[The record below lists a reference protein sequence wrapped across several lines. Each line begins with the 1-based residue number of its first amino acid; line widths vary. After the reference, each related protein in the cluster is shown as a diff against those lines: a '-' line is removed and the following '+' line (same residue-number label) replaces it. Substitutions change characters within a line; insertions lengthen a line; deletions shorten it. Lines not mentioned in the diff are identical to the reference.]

1 VQNNGMTLKIVTDSA
16 CDVPYDLAES
26 LGITIIPVYVNIGEE
41 GFREGID
48 ISREEFYEN
57 LDTYP
62 VYPTTAA
69 PAIGTFTQVYEQL
82 AEAGATQILSI
93 HLADSISATCNSAR
107 LGAEAAEGVDITIF
121 DSHQITLGS
130 GLLVI
135 TAARAAAA
143 GKSLDEIVA
152 ILNDRVP
159 RSRVFGMLDNLEALR
174 RSGRVNWAQF
184 GLGTLLRIKPVMMIQ
199 ADDISVVA
207 KIRTRKKA
215 LKQTIQM
222 VNEFSPFEQLAII
235 HVSAPDLA
243 EELRQ
248 QAADLFVTE
257 QPPFTMEVTP
267 AIGVH
272 LGIGAVGFACVAVN
286 DN

>member
-1 VQNNGMTLKIVTDSA
+1 MTLKIVTDSA
-16 CDVPYDLAES
+16 CDVPQDLAKS
-26 LGITIIPVYVNIGEE
+26 LGITIIPVYINIGEE
-41 GFREGID
+41 GYREGVD
-48 ISREEFYEN
+48 ITREEFYKN
-57 LDTYP
+57 LSNYA

-82 AEAGATQILSI
+82 AAAGATEILSI
-93 HLADSISATCNSAR
+93 HLAHSISATCNSAR
-107 LGAEAAEGVDITIF
+107 LGAEAAEGIAVTVY
-121 DSHQITLGS
+121 DSHQITLGA
-130 GLLVI
+130 GLLVVI
-135 TAARAAAA
+135 AAEAAAA
-143 GKSLDEIVA
+143 GKSLEEIVA
-152 ILNDRVP
+152 ILDERVP

-215 LKQTIQM
+215 LEQTIQM
-222 VNEFSPFEQLAII
+222 VNEFSPFERLAII
-235 HVSAPDLA
+235 HVNAPDLA

-248 QAADLFVTE
+248 QAVDLFETE

-272 LGIGAVGFACVAVN
+272 LGVGAVGFACVAIN
-286 DN
+286 NL

>member
-1 VQNNGMTLKIVTDSA
+1 MSLKIVTDSA
-16 CDVPYDLAES
+16 CDVPSEIAHA
-26 LGITIIPVYVNIGEE
+26 LGITIIPVYINIGEE
-41 GFREGID
+41 SYREGVD
-48 ISREEFYEN
+48 ITREAFYKN
-57 LDTYP
+57 LTNYP

-82 AEAGATQILSI
+82 AAEGATEILSI
-93 HLADSISATCNSAR
+93 HLAESISATCHSAR
-107 LGAEAAEGVDITIF
+107 LGAESAEGIAVTVF
-121 DSHQITLGS
+121 DSHQITLGA
-130 GLLVI
+130 GLLVAS
-135 TAARAAAA
+135 AAEAAAE

-152 ILNDRVP
+152 ILNEQVP

-207 KIRTRKKA
+207 KIRTRTRA
-215 LKQTIQM
+215 IEQTIQM
-222 VNEFSPFEQLAII
+222 VNAFSPFERLAIL
-235 HVSAPDLA
+235 HVDAPDLA

-248 QAADLFVTE
+248 QTLDLFQTKH
-257 QPPFTMEVTP
+257 PPFIMEVTP

-272 LGIGAVGFACVAVN
+272 LGIGAVGFACIAVN

>member
-1 VQNNGMTLKIVTDSA
+1 SNYA
-16 CDVPYDLAES
+16 
-26 LGITIIPVYVNIGEE
+26 
-41 GFREGID
+41 
-48 ISREEFYEN
+48 
-57 LDTYP
+57 

-82 AEAGATQILSI
+82 AAAGATEILSI
-93 HLADSISATCNSAR
+93 HLAHSISATCNSAR
-107 LGAEAAEGVDITIF
+107 LGAEAAEGIAVTVY
-121 DSHQITLGS
+121 DSHQITLGA
-130 GLLVI
+130 GLLVVI
-135 TAARAAAA
+135 AAEAAAA
-143 GKSLDEIVA
+143 GKSLEEIVA
-152 ILNDRVP
+152 ILDERVP

-215 LKQTIQM
+215 LEQTIQM
-222 VNEFSPFEQLAII
+222 VNEFSPFERLAII
-235 HVSAPDLA
+235 HVNAPDLA

-248 QAADLFVTE
+248 QAVDLFETE

-272 LGIGAVGFACVAVN
+272 LGVGAVGFACVAIN
-286 DN
+286 NL

>member
-1 VQNNGMTLKIVTDSA
+1 MTLRIVTDSA
-16 CDVPYDLAES
+16 CDVPHDLAES
-26 LGITIIPVYVNIGEE
+26 LGVTIIPVYVNIGEK
-41 GFREGID
+41 GYREGVD
-48 ISREEFYEN
+48 ITREEFYKN
-57 LDTYP
+57 LSSYP

-82 AEAGATQILSI
+82 AAEGVTEILSI
-93 HLADSISATCNSAR
+93 HLADSISSTYNTAR
-107 LGAEAAEGVDITIF
+107 LGAEAAEGVAVTIF
-121 DSHQITLGS
+121 DSHQITLGA

-135 TAARAAAA
+135 AAAEAAAA
-143 GKSLDEIVA
+143 GTPLDDIVTM
-152 ILNDRVP
+152 LNKRVP

-207 KIRTRKKA
+207 KIRTRKRA
-215 LKQTIQM
+215 IKQTIEM
-222 VNEFSPFEQLAII
+222 VNEFSPFERLAII
-235 HVSAPDLA
+235 HVNAPELA

-248 QAADLFVTE
+248 QALDLFQTE
-257 QPPFTMEVTP
+257 HPPFTMEVTP

-272 LGIGAVGFACVAVN
+272 LGVGAVGFACVAVN
-286 DN
+286 D

>member
-1 VQNNGMTLKIVTDSA
+1 MTLKIVTDSA
-16 CDVPYDLAES
+16 CDVPHDLAEL
-26 LGITIIPVYVNIGEE
+26 LGITIIPVYINIGEE
-41 GFREGID
+41 GYLEGVD
-48 ISREEFYEN
+48 ITREEFYQN
-57 LDTYP
+57 LASYP

-82 AEAGATQILSI
+82 AAEGVTEILSI
-93 HLADSISATCNSAR
+93 HLGHSISATCNSAR
-107 LGAEAAEGVDITIF
+107 LGAEAAENVAVTIF
-121 DSHQITLGS
+121 DSHQITLGA
-130 GLLVI
+130 GLLVVI
-135 TAARAAAA
+135 AAEAAAA
-143 GKSLDEIVA
+143 GKSLDEIVTL
-152 ILNDRVP
+152 LNERVP

-207 KIRTRKKA
+207 KIRTRKRA
-215 LKQTIQM
+215 LKQTIEM
-222 VNEFSPFEQLAII
+222 VSAFSPFERLAIL
-235 HVSAPDLA
+235 HVNAPELA

-248 QAADLFVTE
+248 EATDLFQTE
-257 QPPFTMEVTP
+257 HPPFIMEVTP

-272 LGIGAVGFACVAVN
+272 LGVGAVGFACVAIN